1 MKRIFLMLVVMAL
14 VCSSAAHAAQTQV
27 SISAAPPG
35 GPWYVGMGAYAK
47 VINSLFPEL
56 NATVFPGVGT
66 ANVVHVGQGKS
77 QVGVTCVALMAAG
90 VAGVEPYK
98 QPQAIK
104 GLANFNDLSYQF
116 VGIPEGANIESIEQM
131 IKDKA
136 RARIN
141 LGSKPGGYAELFSRW
156 LLEGYG
162 VDKKTIEAWG
172 GKLLP
177 LNKNEAT
184 SMLQNRQL
192 DLELDT
198 SSSSFPP
205 KYQEVLKTTNI
216 KFLPIPAEV
225 VEKIVAEHPGVVAAV
240 IPKGHFGGHIDQ
252 DLTTFASTNGLI
264 LNADIPDDVAYKL
277 AKALHLGAADIGLA
291 FPGWNNIT
299 AENMCKGLPIEIHPG
314 AAKYYREIG
323 CLK

>member
-1 MKRIFLMLVVMAL
+1 MQRMLMLLATIML
-14 VCSSAAHAAQTQV
+14 VFANAGHARTQI

-90 VAGVEPYK
+90 VEGSEPYK
-98 QPQAIK
+98 KPQAIL

-116 VGIPEGANIESIEQM
+116 VGIPEGSGIESIEQM
-131 IKDKA
+131 IRDKA

-156 LLEGYG
+156 LLDGYG
-162 VDKKTIEAWG
+162 VDRKTIESWG

-184 SMLQNRQL
+184 ALLQNRQL

-205 KYQEVLKTTNI
+205 KYQEVLKTTDI
-216 KFLPIPAEV
+216 RFLPIAPDV
-225 VEKIVAEHPGVVAAV
+225 VEKLVARHPGVVAAV
-240 IPKGHFGGHIDQ
+240 IPKGHLGGHIDR

-264 LNADIPDDVAYKL
+264 INADIPDDVAYKL
-277 AKALHLGAADIGLA
+277 AKALHLGASEIGLA

-314 AAKYYREIG
+314 AARYYREIG

>member
-1 MKRIFLMLVVMAL
+1 MKRFVMTL
-14 VCSSAAHAAQTQV
+14 AAIAMVYAGAVHAAQTQI

-90 VAGVEPYK
+90 AEGTDPYK
-98 QPQAIK
+98 KPQAIL

-116 VGIPEGANIESIEQM
+116 VGVPEGSNIESIEQM
-131 IKDKA
+131 IRDRA

-156 LLEGYG
+156 LLDGYG
-162 VDKKTIEAWG
+162 VDRKTIESWG

-205 KYQEVLKTTNI
+205 KYQETLKTTNI
-216 KFLPIPAEV
+216 RFVPVPPEV
-225 VEKIVAEHPGVVAAV
+225 VEKIVAAHPGVVAAV
-240 IPKGHFGGHIDQ
+240 IPKGHLGGHIDR

-264 LNADIPDDVAYKL
+264 INAGIPDEVAYKL
-277 AKALHLGAADIGLA
+277 AKALHIGAPEIGLA

-299 AENMCKGLPIEIHPG
+299 AENMCKGLPIAIHPG
-314 AAKYYREIG
+314 AARYYREIG